1 MLTTSK
7 NCGGRHS
14 VLLRCRSSAMT
25 QPSNSNFFLKM
36 WTSID
41 LAEKKVSCCNT
52 QQPSKSRNK
61 TFHWKWTCRRRTYYD
76 LNLARSCFWKLEAN
90 CKRISTCGQNLVQ
103 LGCVEEVLIR
113 AWWEKTFRR
122 QKMLQYEVSTKTHS
136 KKKTHRHQAHVFH
149 SSYSAILS
157 SYDESTAVLYYTNLS
172 KRNHW
177 N

>member
-1 MLTTSK
+1 
-7 NCGGRHS
+7 
-14 VLLRCRSSAMT
+14 
-25 QPSNSNFFLKM
+25 M

-61 TFHWKWTCRRRTYYD
+61 TFHWKWTCRRRTYCD
-76 LNLARSCFWKLEAN
+76 LNLARSWFWKLEAN

-122 QKMLQYEVSTKTHS
+122 QKMLQYEVSTETHS
-136 KKKTHRHQAHVFH
+136 KKRHIGIKPTCSTRRTLQ
-149 SSYSAILS
+149 YSRH
-157 SYDESTAVLYYTNLS
+157 TTKVLQYFTTPTCRKETIETNIKDNLRQWHF
-172 KRNHW
+172 KCA
-177 N
+177 